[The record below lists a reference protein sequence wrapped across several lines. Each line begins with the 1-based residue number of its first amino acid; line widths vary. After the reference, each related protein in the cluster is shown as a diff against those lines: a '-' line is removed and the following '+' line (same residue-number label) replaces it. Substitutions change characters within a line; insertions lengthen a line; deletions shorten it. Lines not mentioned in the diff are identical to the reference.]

1 MKKREIP
8 LKNYFISLI
17 IVIGVVLLTFYIVK
31 VYKISEEMRLSES
44 VLSRTIGEVKY
55 EEIDS
60 VLLEKADSY
69 FIYLSYPGDK
79 EVYETE
85 KELKDLITVYD
96 LQDHF
101 YYINITDEIDD
112 ELVAKIN
119 KDFNLK
125 KDNKIKN
132 LPSILY
138 YKEGKLDK
146 TFNKATDVF
155 TLDDLKKFLIAEY
168 EMTK

>member
-44 VLSRTIGEVKY
+44 VLSRIVGEVKY

-69 FIYLSYPGDK
+69 FIYLSYAGDK
-79 EVYETE
+79 EIYETE